1 MRYVVHFGK
10 RKTKFQKKSGKMK
23 NSLHQE
29 RKTSATK
36 ISFLLI
42 LLCYFSTASLS
53 AQSSYLKNQ
62 IVDSLTRIAN
72 QSIFVGQVGVDNISI
87 DQKSK
92 KIIVSA
98 NEKLG
103 YIPFRNENVRQIYF
117 ALDKI
122 LLPQYKKYD
131 IVCQVDNKPIE
142 ELIPNFFRSK
152 NKIDEDRFFV
162 VKKPKFPLVKNLSR
176 PYPVSNGLSGKNIA
190 LWASHGLHF
199 DQKLLRWEWQR
210 ARVMQT
216 VEDLYTLSYVYPF
229 LIPMLE
235 NAGATV
241 LTPRERDTQRH
252 EIIVDNDFAGS
263 SEYREF
269 NQTEA
274 WGIGGTAG
282 FVSSKNYYIQGE
294 NPFKMGSYR
303 QISSVSNK
311 KKASLA
317 EWKPNIPEA
326 GEYAVYVSYK
336 SLENSTQE
344 AHYTVYHQGGE
355 TEFSVNQTMGGG
367 TWIYLG
373 KFYFDK
379 GKNDNGKVVL
389 TNFTGKKGETV
400 TADAVKFGGGMG
412 NIARYSNQKGILPN
426 QKSSDKLT
434 ENSPQLPT
442 GTYVDW
448 KYQPQTSGYP
458 RFSEGARYWLQ
469 WAGFPDSIY
478 SPTKG
483 ANDYVDDYQCRSKW
497 VNYLIGGSVLDAEG
511 NGLKIPVDLS
521 FAFHTDAGV
530 TKNDSV
536 IGTLGICAINN
547 FSGKDIFKNKV
558 SRWASRDLTDVVQT
572 QIVNDIRLVCDSQW
586 TRRGIWNKPYYEA
599 KGPEVPSMLLELLS
613 HQNFADM
620 RFGLDPQFQF
630 LVSRS
635 VYKGILKYLSFSEGR
650 NFIVQPLP
658 VNDFSIQFIDSL
670 SLKLQW
676 KSTKD
681 SLEPT
686 AEAEHFVVYTR
697 VEDGGFDNGVLV
709 NTSHHIIKLEP
720 GKIYSFKVKAV
731 NKGGESFPSEIL
743 SVYRDAKE
751 KGTVLIVNGFQR
763 VSAPASFSID
773 TAYAGFLNTV
783 DAGVPYLQGYNFT
796 GSQFEFR
803 RNKPWLDDDAPGFGA
818 SHANYEGKVVAGNSF
833 DYPFLHGKAVKAAGY
848 SFVSCSSSAVI
859 NGEVNMND
867 YRFVDLILGKQKQ
880 IGADYGK
887 KVPSF
892 KTFPQDLQQ
901 KINLFCQQGGNLLVT
916 GSAIA
921 SDLCDREKVLPE
933 DAHFLEHTLKLKFRT
948 HPAAI
953 TGEVKC
959 VPSPFRQFEQ
969 SSFPYFSQ
977 PNSISYY
984 VESPD
989 AIEPAEETAFT
1000 FCRYA
1005 ENNLSAGVI
1014 YSGNYKICALG
1025 FPFETIVSESDRQVF
1040 MQSVLNFFAGR

>member
-1 MRYVVHFGK
+1 
-10 RKTKFQKKSGKMK
+10 MK
-23 NSLHQE
+23 NRLVWG
-29 RKTSATK
+29 TGIWLIK
-36 ISFLLI
+36 ISFLFI
-42 LLCYFSTASLS
+42 LLCRLSVASLP
-53 AQSSYLKNQ
+53 AQSLNLKNQ
-62 IVDSLTRIAN
+62 IADSLTRIAN

-92 KIIVSA
+92 KVIVSA

-103 YIPFRNENVRQIYF
+103 YIPFRNENVRQIYV
-117 ALDKI
+117 ALNNI
-122 LLPQYKKYD
+122 LRPQYKKYD

-142 ELIPNFFRSK
+142 ELIPNFFRSR

-176 PYPVSNGLSGKNIA
+176 PYMVSNGLSGKNIA
-190 LWASHGLHF
+190 LWASHGLYF

-229 LIPMLE
+229 LMPMLE

-241 LTPRERDTQRH
+241 LTPRERDTQCH
-252 EIIVDNDFAGS
+252 EIIVDNDIADS
-263 SEYREF
+263 SEYHEF
-269 NQTEA
+269 NQTEI
-274 WGIGGTAG
+274 WSIGKTAG
-282 FVSSKNYYIQGE
+282 FASSKNFYLQGE

-311 KKASLA
+311 KKISFA
-317 EWKPNIPEA
+317 EWKPNIPET
-326 GEYAVYVSYK
+326 GKYAVYVSYN
-336 SLENSTQE
+336 SLENSTSE

-373 KFYFDK
+373 QFYFHK

-389 TNFTGKKGETV
+389 TNLTGKKGETV

-412 NIARYSNQKGILPN
+412 NIARFFNQKGTIPN
-426 QKSSDKLT
+426 QKSSDKTAEIAALLRPD
-434 ENSPQLPT
+434 SAF
-442 GTYVDW
+442 DW

-483 ANDYVDDYQCRSKW
+483 ANDYVDDYQSRSKW
-497 VNYLIGGSVLDAEG
+497 VNYLIGGSILDAEG
-511 NGLKIPVDLS
+511 TGLKIPVDLS

-536 IGTLGICAINN
+536 IGTLGICAVNN
-547 FSGKDIFKNKV
+547 FSGKDIFKNNV
-558 SRWASRDLTDVVQT
+558 SRWTSRDLTDMVQT
-572 QIVNDIRLVCDSQW
+572 QIVNDIRLMCDTQW

-599 KGPEVPSMLLELLS
+599 KGPEVPAMLLELLS

-620 RFGLDPQFQF
+620 RYGLDPQFQF
-630 LVSRS
+630 LVCRS
-635 VYKGILKYLSFSEGR
+635 IYKGILKYLSFSENR
-650 NFIVQPLP
+650 NYTVQPLP
-658 VNDFSIQFIDSL
+658 VTDFSVQFIDSI
-670 SLKLQW
+670 SVKLQW
-676 KSTKD
+676 KSRKD
-681 SLEPT
+681 PFEPT
-686 AEAEHFVVYTR
+686 AEADHFVVYSRT
-697 VEDGGFDNGVLV
+697 EEGAFDNGVLV
-709 NTSHHIIKLEP
+709 NTSQYTLKLKP
-720 GKIYSFKVKAV
+720 GTIYSFKVTAV

-743 SVYRDAKE
+743 SVYRDPNE

-763 VSAPASFSID
+763 VSAPSSFAID
-773 TAYAGFLNTV
+773 TTYAGFLNTV
-783 DAGVPYLQGYNFT
+783 DAGVPYLYGYNFT
-796 GSQFEFR
+796 GPQFEFR

-848 SFVSCSSSAVI
+848 SFVSCSSNAVEK
-859 NGEVNMND
+859 GDVNMND
-867 YRFVDLILGKQKQ
+867 YRFVDLILGKQRQ
-880 IGADYGK
+880 IGIDEGE
-887 KVPSF
+887 KVAAF
-892 KTFPQDLQQ
+892 KTFPEELQK
-901 KINLFCQQGGNLLVT
+901 KINLFCLGGGNLLVT
-916 GSAIA
+916 GASIA
-921 SDLCDREKVLPE
+921 SDLCDKKKVLPE
-933 DAHFLEHTLKLKFRT
+933 DVHFLEHTLKLKFRT

-953 TGEVKC
+953 TGEIKY
-959 VPSPFRQFEQ
+959 VPSPFRQFDKHEF
-969 SSFPYFSQ
+969 SYYSQ
-977 PNSISYY
+977 PNPISYH

-989 AIEPAEETAFT
+989 AIEPAEENAFT
-1000 FCRYA
+1000 FCRYV

-1014 YSGNYKICALG
+1014 YSGNYKVCALG
-1025 FPFETIVSESDRQVF
+1025 FPFETIVSENDRQVF
-1040 MQSVLNFFAGR
+1040 MQSVLNFFADK

>member
-1 MRYVVHFGK
+1 
-10 RKTKFQKKSGKMK
+10 MK

-658 VNDFSIQFIDSL
+658 VNDFSIQFIDSV
-670 SLKLQW
+670 SIKLEW

-709 NTSHHIIKLEP
+709 NTSHHILKLEP
-720 GKIYSFKVKAV
+720 GKIYSFKVTAV

-773 TAYAGFLNTV
+773 TVYAGFLNTV
-783 DAGVPYLQGYNFT
+783 DAGVPYVQGYNFT

-803 RNKPWLDDDAPGFGA
+803 RSKPWLDDDAPGFGA

-969 SSFPYFSQ
+969 SSFLYFSQ

-1014 YSGNYKICALG
+1014 YSGNYKVCALG

>member
-1 MRYVVHFGK
+1 
-10 RKTKFQKKSGKMK
+10 MK

>member
-1 MRYVVHFGK
+1 
-10 RKTKFQKKSGKMK
+10 MK

-36 ISFLLI
+36 ISFLFI